1 MTPKTITTSQI
12 SNEIVTQE
20 MTNKTYKVD
29 FEKNRIIE
37 KIDDLGALKQAIYFI
52 LNTIRYEHIIY
63 SHNYGSE
70 LNSAIGLDFDLAKS
84 EIERYVKEAILA
96 DDRFLEVQ
104 KYTAKKITSDSMLI
118 TFDVLTNYGSTI
130 NVEKEVGV

>member
-1 MTPKTITTSQI
+1 MTPQTSTSQI
-12 SNEIVTQE
+12 SNEIITQE

-29 FEKNRIIE
+29 FNRNRITE
-37 KIDDLGALKQAIYFI
+37 KIDNLEALKQAIYFI

-70 LNSAIGLDFDLAKS
+70 INNVIGLDFDLAKS
-84 EIERYVKEAILA
+84 EVERFVKEAILA
-96 DDRFLEVQ
+96 DDRFLEIQ
-104 KYTAKKITSDSMLI
+104 NYTTKKLTSDSMLI
-118 TFDVLTNYGSTI
+118 TFEVLTNYGSTI